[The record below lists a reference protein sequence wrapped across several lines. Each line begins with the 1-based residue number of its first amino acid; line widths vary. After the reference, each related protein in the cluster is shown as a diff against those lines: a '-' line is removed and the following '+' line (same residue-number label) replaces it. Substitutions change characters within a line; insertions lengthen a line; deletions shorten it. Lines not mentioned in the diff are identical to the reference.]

1 MMQQKLNGFDLIVII
16 IYMQVMKILFKQ
28 LLKNIMLINMDRII
42 EIQKHFYFIIN
53 KIIDNKFHF

>member
-42 EIQKHFYFIIN
+42 EIQR
-53 KIIDNKFHF
+53 